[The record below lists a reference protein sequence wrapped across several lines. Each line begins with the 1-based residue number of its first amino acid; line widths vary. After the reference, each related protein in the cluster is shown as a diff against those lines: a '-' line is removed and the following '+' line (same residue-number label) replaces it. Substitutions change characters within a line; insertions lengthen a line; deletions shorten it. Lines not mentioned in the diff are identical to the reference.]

1 MTQIKERLIEY
12 SLLFLLAIT
21 LFVPST
27 IDVFTNSLVNLLVAV
42 IFFLWLTIRFPRYTV
57 RINLPLLLFLL
68 YSLFSLFKTCNFAFT
83 LMQIYMFI
91 SLYLLLIMVINVFDN
106 KDSIRRFTVFFLV
119 IGGLKMLQVILIKLL
134 PNTAYQLPLFL
145 PFSMANDNHL
155 AGYLTIVISI
165 AGGIFFFKRKIKKS
179 IKICLFL
186 YLITGFILIFS
197 ANSRSGLIALLF
209 SFLILIYIKN
219 KKFLITGLVVV
230 LMTLIYC
237 FFFLK
242 IGGGFKRGDIHS
254 YERLIIWEDTLNL
267 WSDYPVFGSGVGSF
281 RDYYPQYKRMEG
293 TSTAQYAHNEYL
305 NLLVEMGIVGFVLF
319 GWIIVRLF
327 REAIPR
333 RFLYPGFF
341 AAFCSVLIQAGV
353 EFNLHNIAITFPCC
367 FLIGIILPKEK
378 NGMEQISYLTKIPI
392 YLGVVFLVFLFSLPH
407 LGAQFHRKGQ
417 NFLKNGRL
425 IQAKTNIFRSVF
437 FNPVY
442 SEYHMLLGEIYEK
455 EGYSF
460 KALDELKI
468 AVELEPRNVWYKK
481 KLAQKYLQ
489 WKDLD
494 KAIEEY
500 EKIVRLA
507 PNVFSFR
514 DELRKLYRWK
524 LNIQY

>member
-1 MTQIKERLIEY
+1 MRHIKERLIEC

-27 IDVFTNSLVNLLVAV
+27 IDIFTNSLVNLLVAI
-42 IFFLWLTIRFPRYTV
+42 IFFLWLTTRFPRYTV

-68 YSLFSLFKTCNFAFT
+68 YSLFSLFRTCNFAFT
-83 LMQIYMFI
+83 MMQIFMFI
-91 SLYLLLIMVINVFDN
+91 SCYLLLIMVINVFDN
-106 KDSIRRFTVFFLV
+106 QDSIRRFTVFFLV
-119 IGGLKMLQVILIKLL
+119 IGGLKMLQVILKKIL
-134 PNTAYQLPLFL
+134 PDIVYQFPLF
-145 PFSMANDNHL
+145 FSPSVANDNHL
-155 AGYLTIVISI
+155 AGYLTIVVSI
-165 AGGIFFFKRKIKKS
+165 AGGVFFFKKIKKS

-186 YLITGFILIFS
+186 YLIIGFVLIFL
-197 ANSRSGLIALLF
+197 ANSRSGLIALFF

-237 FFFLK
+237 FFFSK
-242 IGGGFKRGDIHS
+242 IGGGFKRGDVYS

-267 WSDYPVFGSGVGSF
+267 WSDYPVFGSGLGTF
-281 RDYYPQYKRMEG
+281 RDYYPRYKRMEE
-293 TSTAQYAHNEYL
+293 TYTAQYAHNEYL
-305 NLLVEMGIVGFVLF
+305 NLLAEMGIVGFLLF
-319 GWIIVRLF
+319 GWIIIRLF
-327 REAIPR
+327 RDAVPR

-341 AAFCSVLIQAGV
+341 AALCSVLIQAGV

-378 NGMEQISYLTKIPI
+378 NRVEQISYLTKIPV
-392 YLGVVFLVFLFSLPH
+392 YLGVVFLIFLFSLPH
-407 LGAQFHRKGQ
+407 LGAQFHEKGQ
-417 NFLKNGRL
+417 KLLRNGKL
-425 IQAKTNIFRSVF
+425 VQAKRNVLRSVF

-442 SEYHMLLGEIYEK
+442 AKYHMLLGDIYEK

-460 KALDELKI
+460 KALDEFKI
-468 AVELEPRNVWYKK
+468 AVELESRNVWYKK

-489 WKDLD
+489 WNKLD

-500 EKIVRLA
+500 EKIIRLA

-514 DELRKLYRWK
+514 DELKRLYHWK
-524 LNIQY
+524 LNQKF